1 MRDAQRWK
9 TACWVTLAVA
19 SATMAQARAQAQA
32 IRATIDI
39 NRTSAAVTPYEYGM
53 FIEPIGGLVNKT
65 LWAEMLDDR
74 KFHYPVRV
82 EGKDDKVPDT
92 VEGRPAPTFRKW
104 RPIGGEDVVAMDSN
118 DPFVGRYSPLV
129 ALSGDTPRGFGQGGM
144 ATKAGQDYVG
154 RIQLSGDATAQVQ
167 VTLIWGEGAHD
178 RQVVT
183 LPAPSASWTELP
195 LRFTAE
201 RASSDARLEVTGTGQ
216 GRFRVGAISLMPSD
230 NINGWRADTTAI
242 ARSLKSGMWR
252 LPGGNFLSNWDWH
265 QALGPRDKRV
275 PMFDYAWSAMQT
287 NDIGMDEWM
296 ELTRILE
303 VEPYVT
309 VNAGLGDANSAAEE
323 VEYLNGAPTSEWGAK
338 RAANGH
344 PAPYGVKW
352 WNIGN
357 EPYGWWQIGKTSL
370 DYYLMKHKEF
380 AAAMRAKEPDITLIA
395 SGAMPDQLHPR
406 DVKENPSLDSI
417 QRKFG
422 TEEDWTGGFFANAM
436 GTFDGITEHWYDR
449 GEERPNAPAD
459 EELIEFARSPS
470 NHVRMKA
477 EEWNIYRQRF
487 PAISQANEG
496 KGIFM
501 SMDEYAYMAKDGA
514 TLKSALAYS
523 MVIQEMLRHTD
534 FLTMAAFTSGASTMD
549 ITPTGAVLNTTGLV
563 FKLYGE
569 HFGTGTVPVALDGNV
584 PQPDPKHVM
593 GSAHP
598 QVKAG
603 SATWPLDMVAAIS
616 PDGKSLRLGIV
627 NATFKPQSV
636 AIDMPSARAKGAG
649 KVWRIA
655 ARSLAAANKVGA
667 KPGVVIIQSAAPTF
681 NGRLTVPAMSTS
693 VFEYPIDRA
702 TGR

>member
-1 MRDAQRWK
+1 MRHAYRWE
-9 TACWVTLAVA
+9 TACWMTLALA
-19 SATMAQARAQAQA
+19 SAIAAPAQAQT
-32 IRATIDI
+32 IRATIDTS
-39 NRTSAAVTPYEYGM
+39 RTSAAVSPHEYGM
-53 FIEPIGGLVNKT
+53 FIEPIGGLVNRT

-82 EGKDDKVPDT
+82 EGKDEKVPDT
-92 VEGRPAPTFRKW
+92 VEGRPAPAFRKW
-104 RPIGGEDVVAMDSN
+104 RPIGGEDAVTMDSS
-118 DPFVGRYSPLV
+118 DPFVGRYSPAV

-144 ATKAGQDYVG
+144 ATKAGQAYVG
-154 RIQLSGDATAQVQ
+154 RIQLSGDATAKVQ
-167 VTLIWGEGAHD
+167 VALIWGEGARD

-183 LPAPSASWTELP
+183 LPAPGAGWAELP
-195 LRFTAE
+195 LRFTAGK
-201 RASSDARLEVTGTGQ
+201 ASADARLEVTGTGS
-216 GRFRVGAISLMPSD
+216 GRFRVGAVSLMPAD

-275 PMFDYAWSAMQT
+275 PMFDHAWSAMQT

-323 VEYLNGAPTSEWGAK
+323 VEYLNGASTSEWGAK

-380 AAAMRAKEPDITLIA
+380 AAAMRAKEPGITLIA

-406 DVKENPSLDSI
+406 DVKENPSLESI

-449 GEERPNAPAD
+449 GEERPDAPAD

-477 EEWNIYRQRF
+477 EEWAIYRQRH
-487 PAISQANEG
+487 PAMAQANNG

-549 ITPTGAVLNTTGLV
+549 ITPTDAVPNTTGLV

-569 HFGTGTVPVALDGNV
+569 HFGAGTVPVALDGNV
-584 PQPDPKHVM
+584 PQPDPKYVV

-603 SATWPLDMVAAIS
+603 SATWPLDMVAALS
-616 PDGKSLRLGIV
+616 PDGKAVRLGIV

-649 KVWRIA
+649 KVWRITA
-655 ARSLAAANKVGA
+655 KSLAAANKVGA
-667 KPGVVIIQSAAPTF
+667 KPGVTITQAKAPTF
-681 NGRLTVPAMSTS
+681 SGKVTVPPLSTS
-693 VFEYPIDRA
+693 VFEYPIEGA
-702 TGR
+702 AGR